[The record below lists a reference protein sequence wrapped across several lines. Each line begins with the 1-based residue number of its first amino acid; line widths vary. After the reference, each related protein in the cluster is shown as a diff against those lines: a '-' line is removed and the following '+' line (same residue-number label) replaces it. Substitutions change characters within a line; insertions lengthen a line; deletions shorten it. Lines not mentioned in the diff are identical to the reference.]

1 MRTKKLRLFA
11 IIFVLIIAFAI
22 CLTACGNTNRGELS
36 IDNLNKRIDDT
47 ISAQDYY
54 INKTVYTVVDGG
66 KSGTKQN
73 RDYFTVKSST
83 SNDTDRIYFFQDAWR
98 YNLED
103 NIAVGTNIGRE
114 LWWSKTYD
122 KIADKEKKDES
133 LKKNMAV
140 WRTFEGKEKLENGKR
155 VSIDD
160 KKNPYVQVAE
170 SREAQRNEVMNDM
183 LTDYKVDSVLAPFKD
198 LFSNQDNY
206 ELIDS
211 YSQGSLDFY
220 EIKVNENYNGG
231 IGDREAD
238 ADLLNVYHLS
248 ELGTMTF
255 TVINTEDYAR
265 LTSITNLDDKES
277 AIFYEMYFY
286 YAEPPISVLDCAEEY
301 VQSINDPQPKE
312 IDHTLMYII
321 IGLACGLGIPLVSL
335 LVWFIV
341 RKARMFKDFD
351 AETMEL
357 DEYIEEYKCKKKGIP
372 YVKKEK
378 EDIENA
384 ISEDVENVVS
394 EDVEKTIDE
403 TVNVDENVDEEIE
416 KTIDAETEGE

>member
-22 CLTACGNTNRGELS
+22 CLTGCGNKNRDELS
-36 IDNLNKRIDDT
+36 IDNLNKRISDT

-73 RDYFTVKSST
+73 RDYFTIKSST
-83 SNDTDRIYFFQDAWR
+83 TKDTDRIYFWQDSWR
-98 YNLED
+98 YHLED
-103 NIAVGTNIGRE
+103 SIALGTNVGRE
-114 LWWSKTYD
+114 LWWSKMYD
-122 KIADKEKKDES
+122 KEADMEAKNED
-133 LKKNMAV
+133 LKKNMVV
-140 WRTFEGKEKLENGKR
+140 WREFEGKEKLENGKR

-160 KKNPYVQVAE
+160 KKNPYDQLAVAKE
-170 SREAQRNEVMNDM
+170 ASRSEVMNNF
-183 LTDYKVDSVLAPFKD
+183 LTDYKVDSVLAPFID
-198 LFSNQDNY
+198 LLSNENNY
-206 ELIDS
+206 TLEDA

-220 EIKVNENYNGG
+220 QIRVKADYNGG
-231 IGDREAD
+231 IGEREAG
-238 ADLLNVYHLS
+238 ADLLNEYHLS
-248 ELGTMTF
+248 ELGLITI

-277 AIFYEMYFY
+277 ALFYEMYFY

-301 VQSINDPQPKE
+301 VLSINDPQPEK

-321 IGLACGLGIPLVSL
+321 IGLACGLGIPLISL
-335 LVWFIV
+335 IIWFIV
-341 RKARMFKDFD
+341 RKVKMFKDFD
-351 AETMEL
+351 AETMDL

-378 EDIENA
+378 ED
-384 ISEDVENVVS
+384 VENVVS
-394 EDVEKTIDE
+394 EDVEETTDE
-403 TVNVDENVDEEIE
+403 TVNVDESVDEEIE